1 MKNNHSVD
9 MTSKQARNMLS
20 VAFDNAVRIARK
32 NCEDY
37 IKYNPQDAKNRRYL
51 LDIEL
56 CGINNLYYRM
66 IDELDRAE
74 KISRSA
80 RSEVVS
86 F

>member
-1 MKNNHSVD
+1 MKRASVN
-9 MTSKQARNMLS
+9 MTSREARNMLS
-20 VAFDNAVRIARK
+20 CAFENAARIARK

-37 IKYNPQDAKNRRYL
+37 IKYNPQDEQRRRRD

-66 IDELDRAE
+66 IDELERAE
-74 KISRSA
+74 KIGRA
-80 RSEVVS
+80 AS

>member
-1 MKNNHSVD
+1 MKKTVSVS
-9 MTSKQARNMLS
+9 MSSREARNMLS
-20 VAFDNAVRIARK
+20 CAYENAIRIARK